1 MRTLSTF
8 LILSIVLL
16 GCFEAVDTELLKQQL
31 DPYAG
36 MVLIPAGEV
45 TIGAPPGVVHP
56 AVITSGLILPEQTV
70 FVDAFYIETHEVTVA
85 EFQAFV
91 DATGYK
97 GGSWNYYKEH
107 TTEHPVFASY
117 EAAVAYSEW
126 AGKRLPTNAEWE
138 KAARGGLVGT
148 YPWGDE
154 APTKAHARF
163 DDRSAKRPYTVPVGS
178 YPPNGYGLY
187 DMAGNVSEWVA
198 APADDGL
205 APTRGGNWYLSE
217 WFMRVYIRERLHK
230 VGHYNTMGFRCV
242 KDASSLSVSLK

>member
-1 MRTLSTF
+1 MRYLLFLLLLIIGCDEADITQTLSHIT
-8 LILSIVLL
+8 SKN
-16 GCFEAVDTELLKQQL
+16 AYD
-31 DPYAG
+31 G

-56 AVITSGLILPEQTV
+56 AVIANGLILPEQTI

-107 TTEHPVFASY
+107 TPQHPIFASY
-117 EAAVAYSEW
+117 DAATAYAEW
-126 AGKRLPTNAEWE
+126 AGKRLPTDAEWE

-187 DMAGNVSEWVA
+187 DMAGNVGEWTTD
-198 APADDGL
+198 PDGE
-205 APTRGGNWYLSE
+205 AFTHGGNWYLSE
-217 WFMRVYIRERLHK
+217 WFMRVYIRERPAPS
-230 VGHYNTMGFRCV
+230 GHYNTMGFRCV
-242 KDASSLSVSLK
+242 KAVNLQDRAE